1 MDRRGVKG
9 RRTNPTVKRGS
20 AAKAA
25 VDALR
30 ADMAAKNRVRNEVIA
45 ATSFLSQVRNRGG
58 LDNKFFD
65 PFTANGT
72 KQLDCATT
80 ATLANS
86 AGGYLLTTAA
96 TPGAIVLNQIP
107 QGTTQNTRIGR
118 KLKITGVRIKGF
130 ISAVATTTFSN
141 VGWLLI
147 HQKTPNNPS
156 AMPNYT
162 DILVT
167 QNINALRN
175 VDNND
180 KLRVLRS
187 WSDVVTGNATTPST
201 GKEIVTFDEM
211 IDLKNKE
218 VITEWTAADT
228 TGVYGNMER
237 GALMLYAISSGSSNI
252 PQMFCSVRLYYED

>member
-45 ATSFLSQVRNRGG
+45 ATTFLSQVRNRGG
-58 LDNKFFD
+58 MDNKFYD
-65 PFTANGT
+65 SFTASGN
-72 KQLDCATT
+72 KQLDCSTT

-107 QGTTQNTRIGR
+107 QGTTQSTRIGR
-118 KLKITGVRIKGF
+118 KLKITGIRIKG
-130 ISAVATTTFSN
+130 IVAAAAAGTYSLA
-141 VGWLLI
+141 GWVLV
-147 HQKTPNNPS
+147 HQKTPNNPA
-156 AMPNYT
+156 AMPNYN
-162 DILVT
+162 DIWVT
-167 QNINALRN
+167 QHINSLRN

-187 WSDVVTGNATTPST
+187 WSSVVTGNSATPAT
-201 GKEIVTFDEM
+201 GKEMVEFDEM

-237 GALMLYAISSGSSNI
+237 GGLLLYAISSGSAAA
-252 PQMFCSVRLYYED
+252 PQMFCSARLYYED

>member
-9 RRTNPTVKRGS
+9 RRTNPTVKRGRE
-20 AAKAA
+20 AKAA
-25 VDALR
+25 VNALR
-30 ADMAAKNRVRNEVIA
+30 ADIAKQNRVRNEVIA
-45 ATSFLSQVRNRGG
+45 ATSFLSQVRGRG

-65 PFTANGT
+65 PFTANGL
-72 KQLDCATT
+72 KQLDCSST

-107 QGTTQNTRIGR
+107 QGTTQNTRLGR
-118 KLKITGVRIKGF
+118 KLKITGIRLKGVY
-130 ISAVATTTFSN
+130 AAAAATTWSN
-141 VGWLLI
+141 VGWLLV
-147 HQKTPNNPS
+147 HQKTPNNPT

-167 QNINALRN
+167 QNINSLRN

-187 WSDVVTGNATTPST
+187 HSVVITGNAATPST
-201 GKEIVTFDEM
+201 GNEVHEFDEM

-218 VITEWTAADT
+218 IITEWTAADT

-237 GALMLYAISSGSSNI
+237 GALMLYAVSSGSSNI
-252 PQMFCSVRLYYED
+252 PQIFLSVRLYYED

>member
-9 RRTNPTVKRGS
+9 RRTNPTVKRGT

-45 ATSFLSQVRNRGG
+45 ATSFISAVRGRGN
-58 LDNKFFD
+58 LENKFYD
-65 PFTANGT
+65 PFTASGG
-72 KQLDCATT
+72 KQLDCGNA

-107 QGTTQNTRIGR
+107 QGTTQSTRLGR
-118 KLKITGVRIKGF
+118 RMKISGIRLKGF
-130 ISAVATTTFSN
+130 IVAAAAGTVSN
-141 VGWLLI
+141 CGWMLV

-156 AMPNYT
+156 AMPAYT

-167 QNINALRN
+167 QHINSLRN

-180 KLRVLRS
+180 KLRVLRF
-187 WSDVVTGNATTPST
+187 WSTIVTGNSTTPST
-201 GKEIVTFDEM
+201 GTEIVPFDEM
-211 IDLKNKE
+211 IDLKNKD

-228 TGVYGNMER
+228 TGVYGNMEK
-237 GALMLYAISSGSSNI
+237 GALLLYAISGASPNA
-252 PQMFCSVRLYYED
+252 PQMYCSARLYFDD